1 LGVRHSFVIQISIFV
16 ISSML
21 PFRFRLAT
29 LLRLRESDRDERRS
43 RLADAQRAEDIVGA
57 RIEEIDSELWRL
69 RGESARLSRPGL
81 VNVDELMEI
90 NRFELLL
97 SAERQ
102 AAEQQHKLV
111 AEEVERRR
119 LALVAADREVRVLER
134 LRETGQERHRQEVDR
149 QERKQ
154 MDETAMHAFVRK
166 DQ

>member
-1 LGVRHSFVIQISIFV
+1 MLVYSNLRLQDLQPFIPIDQVEFTVLVMEDVVAHDNFLIFAWVRHIVAD
-16 ISSML
+16 L
-21 PFRFRLAT
+21 FR
-29 LLRLRESDRDERRS
+29 
-43 RLADAQRAEDIVGA
+43 
-57 RIEEIDSELWRL
+57 RIWIGEIDGDLRQL
-69 RGESARLSRPGL
+69 RGESARLSRPGT

-102 AAEQQHKLV
+102 AAVQQQKLV

-149 QERKQ
+149 QERKE
-154 MDETAMHAFVRK
+154 MDESAMHAFVRK
-166 DQ
+166 DR

>member
-1 LGVRHSFVIQISIFV
+1 
-16 ISSML
+16 ML

-43 RLADAQRAEDIVGA
+43 HLADAQRAEDIVRA
-57 RIEEIDSELWRL
+57 RIAEIDGETSRL
-69 RGESARLSRPGL
+69 RGESARLSRPGA
-81 VNVDELMEI
+81 VNVDVLMEI

-97 SAERQ
+97 VAERQ
-102 AAEQQHKLV
+102 AAVQQQKLV

-134 LRETGQERHRQEVDR
+134 LRETQQERHRQDAER

-154 MDETAMHAFVRK
+154 LDESAAHAFVRK
-166 DQ
+166 DR